1 MDSIR
6 VAIRVR
12 PLVKSELNRGCS
24 DCVFADALNQ
34 QIVVNDNPNL
44 TFTFNYVFSPQ
55 HSQDQVYKLAV
66 EDLIQKL
73 FIGKY
78 AN

>member
-24 DCVFADALNQ
+24 DCVFADTINQ
-34 QIVVNDNPNL
+34 QIIVNDNPNL

-55 HSQDQVYKLAV
+55 NSQDQVYKLAV

-73 FIGKY
+73 FSGMY
-78 AN
+78 T